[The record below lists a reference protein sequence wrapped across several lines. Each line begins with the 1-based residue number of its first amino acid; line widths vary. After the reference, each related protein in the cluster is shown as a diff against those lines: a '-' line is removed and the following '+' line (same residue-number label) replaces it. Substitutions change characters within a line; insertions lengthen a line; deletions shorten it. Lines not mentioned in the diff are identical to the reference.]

1 MFFVECVNCLE
12 LGKLQEK
19 NTKNTK
25 NSPKITRVK
34 YEGAAS
40 ITYREQNISGA
51 QNNFF
56 CVDSPL

>member
-12 LGKLQEK
+12 LGKLQE
-19 NTKNTK
+19 KNTK

-56 CVDSPL
+56 WVDRP